1 LLLTFIMRKESKSR
15 EKLSSLLKIK
25 WLFIVLA
32 LLLSGYV
39 YSNFIILDLYI
50 SLKYEEYRLV
60 EILEKIALG
69 NKFRSVIGSCAI
81 FIVLIL
87 VLSF

>member
-1 LLLTFIMRKESKSR
+1 MRKESKSR